1 MLWKAL
7 TCHLFT
13 TCSPAREKLQ
23 EAELVAV
30 RLVVDVVGP
39 VLLLAQPSLQHISTE
54 ILKHYLHLADFIG
67 NAKFW
72 GSARFAVHAGLE
84 RLHVAEHHD

>member
-30 RLVVDVVGP
+30 RLVVDVVP
-39 VLLLAQPSLQHISTE
+39 TVLLLAQPTLATVQFNSVEISVA
-54 ILKHYLHLADFIG
+54 L
-67 NAKFW
+67 
-72 GSARFAVHAGLE
+72 SSPR
-84 RLHVAEHHD
+84 RLHWRC

>member
-30 RLVVDVVGP
+30 RLVVDVVP
-39 VLLLAQPSLQHISTE
+39 TVLLLAQPTLATVQFNSVEISV
-54 ILKHYLHLADFIG
+54 AF
-67 NAKFW
+67 
-72 GSARFAVHAGLE
+72 SSPR
-84 RLHVAEHHD
+84 RLHWRC